1 MKRQQLKR
9 DFLEKLNSRNF
20 QITHLFEYVADICFF
35 VKDRKGRFMAGNHSL
50 VEKIRE
56 CENNDGIIGLTDADV
71 FPEELAAHYQR
82 CDEAIMTTGEA
93 MINRVEMVPNRDGTV
108 EWHVTT
114 KIPLASEQGEIVG
127 LAGITQSLHKLGDTW
142 KSYHRMGEIIDYITE
157 HYNTHIEV
165 RDMAAISHL
174 SVSQFERV
182 FRQTF
187 GVPPIRLIN
196 NFRVHMAC
204 AALRK
209 SNKTIVCIA
218 LDCGFYDHSHFSRE
232 FVRVMGKSPGEYR
245 RSH

>member
-9 DFLEKLNSRNF
+9 DFFEKLNSRTF
-20 QITHLFEYVADICFF
+20 QIALLFEYTADICFF
-35 VKDRKGRFMAGNHSL
+35 IKDIKGRFITGNL
-50 VEKIRE
+50 ALAEKIKG
-56 CENNDGIIGLTDADV
+56 CKNSDGVIGLTDGDV
-71 FPEELAAHYQR
+71 FPEELASHYRR
-82 CDEAIMTTGEA
+82 CDEAIIATGEP

-114 KIPLASEQGEIVG
+114 KIPLVSEQGEIVG

-142 KSYHRMGEIIDYITE
+142 KPYHQMGEIVDYITE

-245 RSH
+245 KSH